1 MGAKEDAR
9 QIEETTDWP
18 ALIERALADPPEPDA
33 LLRAF
38 QRWATAFTVAYG
50 GPPLRPD
57 FPPDVDDFFRK
68 LAFAEIPPEATRWIE
83 NYERKHGR
91 PPALDDL
98 PRHIRALLPKEG
110 GRQGR
115 PRCDTARLE
124 AAARAWKGAVFRGS
138 YETRR
143 DIIGTFGR
151 LAGFECFGFSQTD
164 IQNDR
169 PSALALE
176 KLSGETD
183 LSESRLA
190 DLIGLRGKS
199 KK

>member
-1 MGAKEDAR
+1 MGAKEDAQ
-9 QIEETTDWP
+9 QIEETTSW
-18 ALIERALADPPEPDA
+18 AGLIERALADPPEPDA
-33 LLRAF
+33 LLHAF

-50 GPPLRPD
+50 GTPLRPD
-57 FPPDVDDFFRK
+57 FPPGMDDFFRR
-68 LAFAEIPPEATRWIE
+68 LAFAGIPPEATRWVAE
-83 NYERKHGR
+83 YERKHGR
-91 PPALDDL
+91 PPALADF
-98 PRHIRALLPKEG
+98 PRHIRALFPKEG
-110 GRQGR
+110 RRGR

-138 YETRR
+138 YKTRR
-143 DIIGTFGR
+143 DTIKAFGK
-151 LAGFECFGFSQTD
+151 LAGIECFGFTREDFQG
-164 IQNDR
+164 DR

-190 DLIGLRGKS
+190 DLIGLRNKP

>member
-1 MGAKEDAR
+1 MGAKEDAQR
-9 QIEETTDWP
+9 IEETTDWP

-33 LLRAF
+33 LFHAY
-38 QRWATAFTVAYG
+38 QRWAHAFARAYG

-57 FPPDVDDFFRK
+57 FPPGMDDFFRR
-68 LAFAEIPPEATRWIE
+68 LAFAGIPPEAMRWVDE
-83 NYERKHGR
+83 YERKNGR
-91 PPALDDL
+91 PPALADL
-98 PRHIRALLPKEG
+98 PRRIRSLLPND
-110 GRQGR
+110 GRRGR
-115 PRCDTARLE
+115 PRCDTAKLE

-143 DIIGTFGR
+143 DIIGTFGK
-151 LAGFECFGFSQTD
+151 LAGFECFGFSRED
-164 IQNDR
+164 IQDDR

-190 DLIGLRGKS
+190 DLIGLRNKP

>member
-1 MGAKEDAR
+1 MSAKEDAR

-18 ALIERALADPPEPDA
+18 ALIDRAMADPPEPDA
-33 LLRAF
+33 LHHAF
-38 QRWATAFTVAYG
+38 QRWAHAFAVAYG

-57 FPPDVDDFFRK
+57 FPPGMDDFFRK
-68 LAFAEIPPEATRWIE
+68 LAFARIPPEATRWVDE
-83 NYERKHGR
+83 YERKHGR
-91 PPALDDL
+91 PPALADL
-98 PRHIRALLPKEG
+98 PRRIRALLPKEG
-110 GRQGR
+110 RRGR

-124 AAARAWKGAVFRGS
+124 AAARAWDGAVFRGS

-143 DIIGTFGR
+143 DIIATFGK
-151 LAGFECFGFSQTD
+151 LAGFECFGFSQAD

-190 DLIGLRGKS
+190 DLIGLRNKP